1 LKRRGFWL
9 VTAAGGDIV
18 QNDLNKAHPQTV
30 VAFVDLAGRSA
41 QRLGFAR
48 SLGQIYAVLYL
59 SPRPMTLQDLMD
71 SLGISKGGASM
82 SVRQLAAWGAV
93 RQVWVRGDRRD
104 HYEANAD
111 FGAVMR
117 ETLFGILKPR
127 LKSSGNQLKDI
138 RATVE
143 AGGHDLPP
151 DEAKFVAERLA
162 RLEALHK
169 KLSKVLPFAEALL
182 K

>member
-1 LKRRGFWL
+1 
-9 VTAAGGDIV
+9 
-18 QNDLNKAHPQTV
+18 LNKTHHEIV
-30 VAFVDLAGRSA
+30 EAFVDLAGRAA

-59 SPRPMTLQDLMD
+59 SPRPLTLQDLMQ

-82 SVRQLAAWGAV
+82 SVRQLAVWGAV

-104 HYEANAD
+104 HYEANPD
-111 FGAVMR
+111 LGAVMR
-117 ETLFGILKPR
+117 ETFFGILKPR
-127 LKSSGNQLKDI
+127 LRSSGSQLKDI
-138 RATVE
+138 RSAVE
-143 AGGHDLPP
+143 AGGHDFPP
-151 DEAKFVAERLA
+151 DDAKFVSERIA